1 MLKTALPVRVRMLR
15 NRAGLS
21 QHALSVYCG
30 VTRST
35 INDLESGL
43 KEPRLSTLIAVC
55 RFLAVSPDAILGWD
69 EYGAADAARSLTC
82 ERCQRPAIRG
92 APHGV
97 GDCIREM
104 RADGKAVRAIALV
117 HGFSERAVNAIL
129 EDEHA
134 RVARG

>member
-1 MLKTALPVRVRMLR
+1 MLKTALPLRVKLLR
-15 NRAGLS
+15 NRAGIS
-21 QHALSVYCG
+21 QRALGVFCG
-30 VTRST
+30 VTGST

-55 RFLAVSPDAILGWD
+55 RFLAVSPDALLGWD
-69 EYGAADAARSLTC
+69 EYGDADAARSLTC

-97 GDCIREM
+97 GDCVREM

-134 RVARG
+134 RAARG